1 MPKRDPGLLVG
12 DIRACLH
19 QVAQYIQGMDLEAFR
34 SDRKTIDAVTR
45 NLEIIGEAA
54 RQLTEAD
61 RAAYPEIPW
70 PRIVGLRHRIV
81 HDYFGIDTDLIWEIA
96 SRDAPELAALLDQG
110 HV

>member
-1 MPKRDPGLLVG
+1 MPKRDPVLLVR
-12 DIRACLH
+12 DIQSCLH

-96 SRDAPELAALLDQG
+96 SKDAPDLAHLL
-110 HV
+110 VSR

>member
-1 MPKRDPGLLVG
+1 MPKRDPVLLVG

-19 QVAQYIQGMDLEAFR
+19 QVAQYIQDMDLEAFG

-61 RAAYPEIPW
+61 RAAYPQIPW
-70 PRIVGLRHRIV
+70 PRMVGLRHRIV

-96 SRDAPELAALLDQG
+96 SKDAPELAALLD
-110 HV
+110 HRDV

>member
-1 MPKRDPGLLVG
+1 MPKRDPALLLQ
-12 DIRACLH
+12 DIRFCLH
-19 QVAQYIQGMDLEAFR
+19 QVSEYIGGMDLESFL

-61 RAAYPEIPW
+61 RAAYPNIPW

-81 HDYFGIDTDLIWEIA
+81 HDYFGIDTELIWEIA
-96 SRDAPELAALLDQG
+96 SKDARDLARLLEK
-110 HV
+110 HTS